1 MNLKSVLSSSAVLLV
16 GAFGLAA
23 CDPGSSSASAAKPS
37 QQSGAPSA
45 ASGATGSGAAPTASS
60 SGRPASGGSAAG
72 GSGGSTGST
81 GATGTGKSSGTG
93 GSGSG
98 SSSSSGGGTA
108 TSDSHAFTH
117 PCTAGQVRVTVT
129 RRSAAPTQRVIEV
142 RNTGAASCGLSYFPL
157 VSLDDSHAADG
168 SQAVRPLIP
177 GGLGGAPA
185 FPVYAG
191 RTAYAVVDLDPSG
204 ATSGTVDGV
213 DELNVLA
220 NGDHMP
226 NADTVNFRLGS
237 DSLVLKPKL
246 GLYENTVADAVT
258 SMHSADTRS

>member
-1 MNLKSVLSSSAVLLV
+1 MNVKSVLTSSAVLLV
-16 GAFGLAA
+16 SALGLAA
-23 CDPGSSSASAAKPS
+23 CQSGSTSASDATPSQQASAASVASGGKESASAPAASPSGRSTSGGSSS
-37 QQSGAPSA
+37 
-45 ASGATGSGAAPTASS
+45 
-60 SGRPASGGSAAG
+60 G
-72 GSGGSTGST
+72 GSGGSKSSTGS
-81 GATGTGKSSGTG
+81 GNSGGTG
-93 GSGSG
+93 GST
-98 SSSSSGGGTA
+98 SGGGSA
-108 TSDSHAFTH
+108 TSDSYAYAH

-129 RRSAAPTQRVIEV
+129 RRDSAPTQRVIEV
-142 RNTGAASCGLSYFPL
+142 RNTGTRSCGLSYFPL

-168 SQAVRPLIP
+168 SRAVKPLVP

-185 FPVYAG
+185 FPIYAG

-204 ATSGTVDGV
+204 ATSGTVDGI

-237 DSLVLKPKL
+237 GSPVLKPKL

-258 SMHSADTRS
+258 SMRSADTRP